1 MQISV
6 TYRETHTHA
15 CSLAKYNLPHSIS
28 FQMSRLNANK
38 FSVYLCERNW
48 IKKKIKKQQ
57 KKSKKN
63 NRKNQI
69 LEQPNDILQRFYE
82 EGR

>member
-1 MQISV
+1 MQTNFLCIC
-6 TYRETHTHA
+6 A
-15 CSLAKYNLPHSIS
+15 
-28 FQMSRLNANK
+28 NATE
-38 FSVYLCERNW
+38 LR
-48 IKKKIKKQQ
+48 KKLKKQQ

-69 LEQPNDILQRFYE
+69 LEQPYDILQRFYE